1 MADRLN
7 TYVPSFIL
15 CAVVEFLAASLLF
28 LIICGKETSRSRWP
42 VDCNQDDGQLCE
54 VEDNNEGV
62 TNGQHSQVGLPGE
75 TAEKEVS

>member
-15 CAVVEFLAASLLF
+15 CAVVEFLAAALLF

-42 VDCNQDDGQLCE
+42 IDCNQGDSQLCE
-54 VEDNNEGV
+54 VEENNEGV
-62 TNGQHSQVGLPGE
+62 TDGQQSKIGLPGE
-75 TAEKEVS
+75 TAGKE